1 MLQRTLTFIK
11 PDAMNDGHVGEIVSM
26 IEAAGFH
33 LVAAKIQCLAKDDA
47 ERFYEVHRGKDFF
60 EGLIEYAS
68 SGPILALCIEKDDAI
83 EDLRSLVGVTNPKEA
98 AEGTIRALFGHTV
111 RKNAIHASDGTTT
124 AEREIRFFFPEIE
137 ARLF

>member
-11 PDAMNDGHVGEIVSM
+11 PDAMNDGHAGKIISM

-33 LVAAKIQCLAKDDA
+33 LVAAKIQHFTKDDA
-47 ERFYEVHRGKDFF
+47 AKFYEVHRGKDFF

-68 SGPILALCIEKDDAI
+68 SGRILALCIEKEDAI
-83 EDLRSLVGVTNPKEA
+83 EDLRSLVGVTDPKEA

-111 RKNAIHASDGTTT
+111 RKNAIHASDGTAT
-124 AEREIRFFFPEIE
+124 AEKEIRFFFPEIE
-137 ARLF
+137 AKLS